1 MSAEEAER
9 RARERT
15 EAILGL
21 ISLVIWLA
29 LAFSL
34 AVHFGVDEDHPQPTL
49 MAGGLALVVAALPW
63 VSYRWLLGRARRRYS
78 RLQQPPGRR

>member
-21 ISLVIWLA
+21 ISLIIWFA

-34 AVHFGVDEDHPQPTL
+34 AIHFGVDEDHPQPTL

-63 VSYRWLLGRARRRYS
+63 LSYRWLLGRSRRHFG
-78 RLQQPPGRR
+78 LQHPPGQR

>member
-1 MSAEEAER
+1 MILGSMSGDEAER

-29 LAFSL
+29 VAFSL
-34 AVHFGVDEDHPQPTL
+34 AITLGVDEDHPEPTL
-49 MAGGLALVVAALPW
+49 MAGGVALVIAAVPW
-63 VSYRWLLGRARRRYS
+63 LAYRWLLERSRRRQM
-78 RLQQPPGRR
+78 RGQR

>member
-1 MSAEEAER
+1 MSDEEAER

-21 ISLVIWLA
+21 ISLIIWFA

-34 AVHFGVDEDHPQPTL
+34 AFLFGVDEDNPQPTL

-63 VSYRWLLGRARRRYS
+63 VSYRWLLSRSRRRYS
-78 RLQQPPGRR
+78 RLQQPPGQR